1 MRASDIKV
9 RKIYNVIFDPVRD
22 CEFNGKHLAV
32 VLKKNNDKATF
43 IVMPLT
49 SASNGVGINKI
60 HIGKITSL
68 PSSLRDNSTYAVF
81 NQIRTIHASRF
92 IALKEVIGGVNTP
105 IDCPVDDGVF
115 QTVLQYAISELVFI
129 FSPDEKMDIF
139 NLLFQKAKLDK
150 CIELAYNIKRANA
163 KIEELSNDKGLLEK
177 ELGLLL
183 ADFEYVL
190 DKKEIDNGIQDIFEK
205 SLLTNKD

>member
-22 CEFNGKHLAV
+22 CEFDGKHLAV

-60 HIGKITSL
+60 HIGKIASL

-92 IALKEVIGGVNTP
+92 IALKEGDTVIEAELEE
-105 IDCPVDDGVF
+105 DKF
-115 QTVLQYAISELVFI
+115 YKVLMCA
-129 FSPDEKMDIF
+129 
-139 NLLFQKAKLDK
+139 
-150 CIELAYNIKRANA
+150 
-163 KIEELSNDKGLLEK
+163 IEELTYSVNQDDKIKLLKKIYEQARITKAKDLAYKILNLEK
-177 ELGLLL
+177 QEGL
-183 ADFEYVL
+183 
-190 DKKEIDNGIQDIFEK
+190 KEQIEKLENQIKETIWDIPYCLEQKFVNDGIQTIFER
-205 SLLTNKD
+205 SLKNENIKM